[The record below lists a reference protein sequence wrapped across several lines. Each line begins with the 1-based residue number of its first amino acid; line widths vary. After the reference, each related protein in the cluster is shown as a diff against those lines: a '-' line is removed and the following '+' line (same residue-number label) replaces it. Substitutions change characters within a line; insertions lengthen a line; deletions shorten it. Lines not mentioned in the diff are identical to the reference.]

1 MPVIIKEKREIAGKT
16 YDDILVYKSDKPITT
31 QGRKQAEELDEII
44 ENKMRDLE
52 KEVETKGL
60 FKLKHSKGVLKLWYT
75 VGKGI
80 EFVNDTSIVPRED
93 RKFVWRALYD
103 HAGKL
108 APGKP
113 NIRVKERPQTSHF
126 RYCNIISK
134 YDWNF
139 VNNAGN
145 WTAWVE
151 FLDSPVIRND
161 ERIIE
166 WLGSIQMLATGS
178 VQNWLRRLTREIRLT
193 LKNKDTS
200 VFSDQEL
207 YEMLTGILNKVYPDY
222 A

>member
-16 YDDILVYKSDKPITT
+16 YDDILVYKSDRPITT
-31 QGRKQAEELDEII
+31 QGRKQAEQLDLLI
-44 ENKMRDLE
+44 EKNMRKLE
-52 KEVETKGL
+52 KCLKEK
-60 FKLKHSKGVLKLWYT
+60 KLLQLKNSKGVLELWYN

-80 EFVNDTSIVPRED
+80 DFINDSSVVPRED

-103 HAGKL
+103 HAGEL

-113 NIRVKERPQTSHF
+113 NLRVNERPQTSHF

-134 YDWNF
+134 YDWDF
-139 VNNAGN
+139 INNAGN

-161 ERIIE
+161 DRIIE
-166 WLGSIQMLATGS
+166 WLGSIQILATGS
-178 VQNWLRRLTREIRLT
+178 VQNWLRKLTKKIRLIY
-193 LKNKDTS
+193 KNKDTS

-207 YEMLTGILNKVYPDY
+207 YDHLNNVLNEVYPNS